1 MQTRTGVVKGSASG
15 SVVLQVTSWQEN
27 SEWLKSEN
35 SHFLWGVEQEQQLV
49 LKCVK
54 LIYRDTE
61 KEYENVKKKSGE
73 RKSKERKG
81 ACHSLILAFGFC

>member
-1 MQTRTGVVKGSASG
+1 MTKNTEG
-15 SVVLQVTSWQEN
+15 
-27 SEWLKSEN
+27 LKSEN
-35 SHFLWGVEQEQQLV
+35 SHFLRGLEQEQQLV

-61 KEYENVKKKSGE
+61 KEYQNAKKKSGE